1 MVFDV
6 SAFFKENRLIESEAD
21 TMSIFNKQ
29 IPEAFELLEAIG
41 ATSSRNGKEA
51 LLKQGKDNKVFK
63 NLLYATYNN
72 FILYY
77 IKKDPKVKQ
86 DDYTQGYE
94 LNYSLFFTLLEDLT
108 ERRVTGNN
116 AITALKNFLEGCD
129 ATEYKWYMKVIQKD
143 LKIGITEKTINKA
156 LGDYIPV
163 FECMLAESFNPKKTP
178 KEFICDDKEDGYRCL
193 AKHDDEGVFLLSRN
207 GNLLFGYDGIEES
220 VKKLPKGFM
229 YDSEICGRTDE
240 FNEVQKSAFKKS
252 KGKDGVLKIF
262 DRVPTKEFDDNN
274 FTEPLRDR
282 LKWIN
287 ENIQHI
293 IEEDPNLGRVRQY
306 GPFTT
311 AEEAYA
317 VQAQLSL
324 EGLEGTMVKDL
335 DATYAMGKGR
345 RIQKI
350 KDFFEIDLTVIG
362 VVEGKEGTKNE
373 GTLGALVVE
382 LSDKDIEA
390 QLPIDDPKYKKKLK
404 YVKDCTA
411 QVEVGSGHSK
421 ELGDK
426 IWANPGQYVGRTIQ
440 ISFQETSI
448 NKNGTH
454 SLRFPTL
461 VKFRDDK

>member
-1 MVFDV
+1 VVFDV
-6 SAFFKENRLIESEAD
+6 SAFFKENRLIESEEG
-21 TMSIFNKQ
+21 TMMTEHMQ
-29 IPEAFELLEAIG
+29 IEDAFKLLEAIG
-41 ATSSRNGKEA
+41 NTTSRNAKEE
-51 LLKQGKDNKVFK
+51 LLKQGKDNKVFT
-63 NLLYATYNN
+63 NLLYSTYNN

-77 IKKDPKVKQ
+77 IKKDPKVKPEAKG
-86 DDYTQGYE
+86 DYIT
-94 LNYSLFFTLLEDLT
+94 NYSMFYELLEDLT
-108 ERRVTGNN
+108 ERRITGNN
-116 AITALKNFLEGCD
+116 AIQGLKNFLAHCD
-129 ATEYKWYMKVIQKD
+129 PVEYKWYMKVIQKD

-156 LGDYIPV
+156 LGDYVPV

-193 AKHDDEGVFLLSRN
+193 GKHDDEGVFLLSRN

-220 VKKLPKGFM
+220 IKKLPKGFM
-229 YDSEICGRTDE
+229 YDGEICGRKDE

-262 DRVPTKEFDDNN
+262 DRVPIQEFDDNN

-287 ENIQHI
+287 ENIQPI
-293 IEEDPNLGRVRQY
+293 IEEDPNLARVRQY

-311 AEEAYA
+311 PEEAYA
-317 VQAQLSL
+317 VQAQLIL

-350 KDFFEIDLTVIG
+350 KEFFTIDLTVTR
-362 VVEGKEGTKNE
+362 VEEGREGTKQQ
-373 GTLGALVVE
+373 GTLGSLIVE
-382 LSDKDIEA
+382 FSDKDAEA

-404 YVKDCTA
+404 YIKDCTA
-411 QVEVGSGHSK
+411 EVGVGSGFSE

-426 IWANPGQYVGRTIQ
+426 IWANPGQYVGRTIE
-440 ISFQETSI
+440 ISFQEITI
-448 NKNGTH
+448 NKDGTH